1 MVRTFRRLF
10 WFGAGVGVTLWAQ
23 RRAAALTE
31 RFTPT
36 AMRSSAQRRVRR
48 VGSDLRGAVGDGRQA
63 MAARAEELGG
73 GAEAGR
79 RTT

>member
-23 RRAAALTE
+23 RRATALTE
-31 RFTPT
+31 KFSP
-36 AMRSSAQRRVRR
+36 AGMRNSAQRGVRR

-63 MAARAEELGG
+63 MSTRAAELTG
-73 GAEAGR
+73 EDER
-79 RTT
+79 RTP